1 MKKRQTIRCNEVVP
15 VSHVF
20 VHMFARVSF
29 AALCGFATPFC
40 CFVVYA
46 KLYCGIRQVEQGVCM
61 NNVTILSP
69 QASLWGT
76 IISIA
81 NLLVVL
87 AYLWLGFVLLLGS
100 WKLFRFLIK
109 WKP

>member
-1 MKKRQTIRCNEVVP
+1 
-15 VSHVF
+15 
-20 VHMFARVSF
+20 
-29 AALCGFATPFC
+29 
-40 CFVVYA
+40 
-46 KLYCGIRQVEQGVCM
+46 M
-61 NNVTILSP
+61 NDVTILSP